1 MNNKADRDDAV
12 SVDASGGDGPGDL
25 GDVCG
30 DGEWGMRTG
39 TAIDARRAAGLAA
52 VLVLGL
58 LGAGCAGP
66 RVDALAGPLTLPPAP
81 PALTEFDPSAEGVE
95 VAPLEGAAGPM
106 AKLLARSVVEGL
118 GRYNVPGT
126 IQNAAVVAP
135 GANADI
141 KSSRFLLIGQ
151 AGPNR
156 DPGVNAVV
164 AIEWRVIDRRE
175 NREIGRFVDGVA
187 ADRFS
192 WDNGDPRIIYAVG
205 ENAAHGFSTLVMKT
219 PPVAVAH
226 GPLEAR
232 PVKTA
237 PARESPIVASLSS
250 DPTRPPV
257 LAAGPIGETPLYA
270 SAGSAAP
277 APEAAPENL
286 VFLVPVS
293 GAPGDGNGALTR
305 GIRAALATRG
315 YALADKPRAARYL
328 IAGSVALGK
337 TDAGRQPVRIVWEVS
352 DAQGRM
358 VGRAVQ
364 ENDVAPGSLNGT
376 WGPVAAAV
384 AGAAVPGIADVL
396 RRAEAP
402 AASSAQPERRLKI
415 PPTADLPPIS
425 NPRHVA
431 VRGAP

>member
-1 MNNKADRDDAV
+1 
-12 SVDASGGDGPGDL
+12 
-25 GDVCG
+25 
-30 DGEWGMRTG
+30 MRAG
-39 TAIDARRAAGLAA
+39 TEIDARRAAGLAA
-52 VLVLGL
+52 VLALGL

-95 VAPLEGAAGPM
+95 VVPPEGAAGPM

-126 IQNAAVVAP
+126 IQSTVVVAP
-135 GANADI
+135 GAKADI
-141 KSSRFLLIGQ
+141 KPSRFLLVGQ

-156 DPGVNAVV
+156 DPNVNAVV
-164 AIEWRVIDRRE
+164 AIEWRVVDRRE

-187 ADRFS
+187 ADQFS
-192 WDNGDPRIIYAVG
+192 WDNGDPRVIYAVG

-232 PVKTA
+232 PAKTM
-237 PARESPIVASLSS
+237 PPRDSSIVASLSS

-257 LAAGPIGETPLYA
+257 LAAGAVGETPLYA
-270 SAGSAAP
+270 SVGSTNP
-277 APEAAPENL
+277 APEAVTAAPENL

-315 YALADKPRAARYL
+315 YALADKPKAARYL
-328 IAGSVALGK
+328 IAGSVAVGK

-364 ENDVAPGSLNGT
+364 ENDVAPGSLNGP

-396 RRAEAP
+396 RRAEASTAP
-402 AASSAQPERRLKI
+402 QAQSERRLKI

-425 NPRHVA
+425 DPRHVA
-431 VRGAP
+431 VRGTP